1 MSGNRV
7 EELESKVRKLEATIE
22 GLTDELVETKERL
35 NAIEDEAGV
44 EPDVLEGRGV
54 DRHQPIGAESS
65 ADAETAADE
74 DTTVDKD
81 TTADGEPTTESE
93 DEDTT
98 DSESGD
104 DIIVA

>member
-7 EELESKVRKLEATIE
+7 EELEEKVRELEATIE

-35 NAIEDEAGV
+35 EAVEDETGV
-44 EPDVLEGRGV
+44 EPDGIRRSGRSVQSQSQAAGQ
-54 DRHQPIGAESS
+54 QPE
-65 ADAETAADE
+65 
-74 DTTVDKD
+74 
-81 TTADGEPTTESE
+81 TTADDDAADDVNN
-93 DEDTT
+93 DEAGGDDNT

>member
-35 NAIEDEAGV
+35 NAIEDETGV
-44 EPDVLEGRGV
+44 EPELLEGRGV
-54 DRHQPIGAESS
+54 DRSRPIGAEPS
-65 ADAETAADE
+65 ADAETTTDE
-74 DTTVDKD
+74 GTAGDEK
-81 TTADGEPTTESE
+81 TTADGETTAES
-93 DEDTT
+93 DDDAA

>member
-7 EELESKVRKLEATIE
+7 EDLEAKVRKLEATIE

-35 NAIEDEAGV
+35 NAIEDETGV

-54 DRHQPIGAESS
+54 DRNRPIGAAPSS
-65 ADAETAADE
+65 DAETTDE
-74 DTTVDKD
+74 EGAEDEQ
-81 TTADGEPTTESE
+81 TTADGETTAES
-93 DEDTT
+93 DDDTT